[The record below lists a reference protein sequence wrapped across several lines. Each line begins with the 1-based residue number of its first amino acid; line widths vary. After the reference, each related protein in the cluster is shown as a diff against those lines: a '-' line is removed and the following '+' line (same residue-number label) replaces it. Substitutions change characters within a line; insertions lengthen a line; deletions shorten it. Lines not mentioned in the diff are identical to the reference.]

1 MYLCCMTIM
10 KIVMKVLISEN
21 QKEKVNKLIYQTIDS
36 MFDIDEMIPY
46 DREDYVEEPIEVID
60 PNYNL
65 FFNIYLPQYWSVDT
79 SSFKE
84 RKNRSP
90 ILQLYVDYEDKL
102 NRLFGSLWH
111 EPMITWVENNFP
123 FFPKIKSVGV

>member
-1 MYLCCMTIM
+1 
-10 KIVMKVLISEN
+10 MKVLISEN
-21 QKEKVNKLIYQTIDS
+21 QKEKVNNLIYQTIDS

-111 EPMITWVENNFP
+111 EPMIKWVENNFP
-123 FFPKIKSVGV
+123 FLPKIKSVGF

>member
-1 MYLCCMTIM
+1 
-10 KIVMKVLISEN
+10 MKVLISEN

-36 MFDIDEMIPY
+36 MFDIDEMIPV
-46 DREDYVEEPIEVID
+46 DKQDYVEEPIEVID

>member
-36 MFDIDEMIPY
+36 MFDIDEMIPV
-46 DREDYVEEPIEVID
+46 DKQDYVEEPIEVID